1 VSAVNAG
8 RLERVQ
14 VRAHAAPRG
23 RRFPGGPLLVHA
35 LLIASIAVVA
45 FPLYFAF
52 AVSTQNIQQVVQ
64 RPPRLLPSSHMVE
77 NYAEAW
83 RKSNMGTML
92 VNSALMA
99 VTVAAGK
106 ILISMLS
113 AFAIVYFSFRGRMLC
128 FWMIFVTLMLPVPVR
143 LMSTYEVIGTL
154 GWLNS
159 YQGLTV
165 PLMASATATFLFRQ
179 FYLTIPNELAEAAQL
194 DGAGPLRFLFRFLLP
209 LSWANIAALFVV
221 LFIFGWN
228 QYLWPLM
235 ITNTEAMRTVVIG
248 LEHLIPRSGTDL
260 PTWNL
265 IMAGAMMALLP
276 PVAIIVFMQ
285 RWFVKGLVESD
296 K

>member
-1 VSAVNAG
+1 MSAVGAA
-8 RLERVQ
+8 Q
-14 VRAHAAPRG
+14 VAVGVGTRDARRRRAVDWQA
-23 RRFPGGPLLVHA
+23 LLVHA
-35 LLIASIAVVA
+35 LLVACIAVVA

-52 AVSTQNIQQVVQ
+52 VISTQDLQQVVQ
-64 RPPRLLPSSHMVE
+64 RPPRLLPSTHLVE
-77 NYAEAW
+77 NYVEAW
-83 RKSNMGTML
+83 QKADLGRKL
-92 VNSALMA
+92 LNSAVMA
-99 VTVAAGK
+99 VTVALGK
-106 ILISMLS
+106 IVISMLS
-113 AFAIVYFSFRGRMLC
+113 AFAIVYFSFRGRMFC
-128 FWMIFVTLMLPVPVR
+128 FWTIFITLMLPVPVR
-143 LMSTYEVIGTL
+143 LISTYEVVGTL
-154 GWLNS
+154 GWLDS
-159 YQGLTV
+159 YQGLTI

-194 DGAGPLRFLFRFLLP
+194 DGAGPVRFLCSFLLP

-248 LEHLIPRSGTDL
+248 LEGLIPRSGTEL

-276 PVAIIVFMQ
+276 PVAVIVFMQ
-285 RWFVKGLVESD
+285 RWFVKGLVESE

>member
-64 RPPRLLPSSHMVE
+64 RPPRLLPSSHMFE

-143 LMSTYEVIGTL
+143 LMSTYEVVGTL

-228 QYLWPLM
+228 QYLWPLLVTTDETM
-235 ITNTEAMRTVVIG
+235 STVVMGIK
-248 LEHLIPRSGTDL
+248 RVV
-260 PTWNL
+260 PTGDAAAEWNL
-265 IMAGAMMALLP
+265 VMATVVLAMLP
-276 PVAIIVFMQ
+276 PIAIVVLMQ
-285 RWFVKGLVESD
+285 RWFIKGLIETE